1 MHMCKKTT
9 VCLCVRTHA
18 WACWWQGLRA
28 PGCSECGLHGC
39 RWSQGV
45 FPDFPVGWMSAVCSE
60 EPLESFIH
68 STNIYW
74 TDVLIFLLWGFPFL
88 GLPCGSCLPLPP
100 PGRGSSAALKGA
112 PCERCLSLMGLA
124 LQIWSSAVL
133 WGWALIEACP
143 AAFLPS
149 SCLDFGS
156 ESLGLRSL
164 PGVTQESPHLLL
176 APITPSCCLLS
187 AQGGPN
193 CA

>member
-1 MHMCKKTT
+1 MCKKTT

-18 WACWWQGLRA
+18 RACWWQGLRA

-74 TDVLIFLLWGFPFL
+74 TDVLIFFCGAFLSWVFHVALALPSPAGWG
-88 GLPCGSCLPLPP
+88 C
-100 PGRGSSAALKGA
+100 SSVALKGA
-112 PCERCLSLMGLA
+112 PCERCLPLMGLA

-133 WGWALIEACP
+133 WGWAFYRGLPCSFCP
-143 AAFLPS
+143 
-149 SCLDFGS
+149 
-156 ESLGLRSL
+156 
-164 PGVTQESPHLLL
+164 
-176 APITPSCCLLS
+176 
-187 AQGGPN
+187 
-193 CA
+193 

>member
-1 MHMCKKTT
+1 M
-9 VCLCVRTHA
+9 
-18 WACWWQGLRA
+18 
-28 PGCSECGLHGC
+28 
-39 RWSQGV
+39 
-45 FPDFPVGWMSAVCSE
+45 FPDSPVGWMSAVCSE

-88 GLPCGSCLPLPP
+88 GLPCGSCLPHPP
-100 PGRGSSAALKGA
+100 PGGGSSAALKGA

-124 LQIWSSAVL
+124 LQIWRSAVL
-133 WGWALIEACP
+133 WGWALTEACP
-143 AAFLPS
+143 VAFLPS
-149 SCLDFGS
+149 SCLVLGS

-164 PGVTQESPHLLL
+164 PGVTQEGPHVLL

-193 CA
+193 CV